1 MPSYLT
7 NFYSPFS
14 TTHSALS
21 PVGNDM
27 TAVQAQEL
35 AELLLLPHMSGLR
48 ELSLDDNELES
59 EGAVFLAKGVRVRY
73 KLTRCLHWYLPA
85 CPTGPPSGYHH
96 GNPWK
101 A

>member
-1 MPSYLT
+1 MTSYLT
-7 NFYSPFS
+7 NFYAPFS

-35 AELLLLPHMSGLR
+35 AELLLLPHMNGLR

-73 KLTRCLHWYLPA
+73 KLTRCLALALACLSYRTSQWLP
-85 CPTGPPSGYHH
+85 
-96 GNPWK
+96 
-101 A
+101 